1 MEVVDLRT
9 LRPLDRETI
18 LASVRKT
25 SKALIVSEDNLT
37 GGVGGEVAALIAQE
51 AFRGPGR
58 PGDAPRRAGRPGDAL
73 RRTSGGGLHA
83 LHRAD
88 RGRHAPPRAY

>member
-18 LASVRKT
+18 LASVRQG

-51 AFRGPGR
+51 AFEDLDGPVTRLGG
-58 PGDAPRRAGRPGDAL
+58 PDVPAMPFAAPLEGAFMLSTEQIADAMRRLA
-73 RRTSGGGLHA
+73 
-83 LHRAD
+83 
-88 RGRHAPPRAY
+88 AY